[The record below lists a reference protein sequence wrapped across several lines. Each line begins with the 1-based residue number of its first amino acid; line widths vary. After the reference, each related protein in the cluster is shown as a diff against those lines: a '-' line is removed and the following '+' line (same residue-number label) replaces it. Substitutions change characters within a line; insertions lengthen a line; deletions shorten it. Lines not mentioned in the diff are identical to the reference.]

1 MTQDNKIDRTFA
13 DGAQPDP
20 LLPANQS
27 FSAIWDGKLK
37 APQSGTYMI
46 GVTSDQGMRLSVN
59 GQRIVDEWRNNKE
72 LTVVRPFL
80 LKAGDEV
87 AVRVE
92 YSQRNPTGSV
102 QLVWSLPDHAAIAP
116 QELLDRVREDGTSL
130 LLLKSAESWM
140 DAVSAYTGS
149 AYHGYYSVGKN
160 WVGGVHFVKEH
171 PLFNGLPVNVAM
183 GWPYQAL
190 VRNGDRRLGLHIDN
204 EELVAG
210 SYSSAPF
217 NLGSAVG
224 IISCGKGKIYY
235 STLDLVDNLNN
246 PAAAADVARK
256 LFCNF
261 ILLSKDR

>member
-1 MTQDNKIDRTFA
+1 
-13 DGAQPDP
+13 
-20 LLPANQS
+20 
-27 FSAIWDGKLK
+27 
-37 APQSGTYMI
+37 
-46 GVTSDQGMRLSVN
+46 
-59 GQRIVDEWRNNKE
+59 
-72 LTVVRPFL
+72 
-80 LKAGDEV
+80 
-87 AVRVE
+87 
-92 YSQRNPTGSV
+92 
-102 QLVWSLPDHAAIAP
+102 
-116 QELLDRVREDGTSL
+116 
-130 LLLKSAESWM
+130 
-140 DAVSAYTGS
+140 
-149 AYHGYYSVGKN
+149 
-160 WVGGVHFVKEH
+160 
-171 PLFNGLPVNVAM
+171 M

-210 SYSSAPF
+210 SYGSAPF